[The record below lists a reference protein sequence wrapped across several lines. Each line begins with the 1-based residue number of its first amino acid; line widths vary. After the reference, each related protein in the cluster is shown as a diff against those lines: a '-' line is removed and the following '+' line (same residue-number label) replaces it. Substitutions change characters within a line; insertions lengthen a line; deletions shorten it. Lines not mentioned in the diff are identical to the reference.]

1 VRAIYA
7 PDTNFFLQC
16 KDPEQ
21 IDWSLISDAPSVL
34 IVVLR
39 EVQKEIDQ
47 LKSAGNMRR
56 AARARKMS
64 GVLRDLI
71 SSRAPEKPIAPN
83 ISISLAPRTSPTQT
97 RHDLLDPSSADDRV
111 VAESMACSREFYDGN
126 LVLLTHD
133 MYPLSIALDVGQAA
147 VPIPDSWLLP
157 PEPDEQS
164 KVIAR
169 LQERVSALE
178 GRHPEIGIQILGPD
192 GNPLTRIEAAMPYY
206 APLSDAFIDGAMKA
220 VAARHPEH
228 VSSANPLLRAAAE
241 VDPFKSW
248 REPSEREV
256 LEYGKAYRGWMEDIR
271 EGLLNLADR
280 LNEEREGFLLSVT
293 LTNTGTSAADRMV
306 IDLAFVGSIYA
317 PAPLDDEDDDNSDE
331 GAFQLPPAPP
341 RGHMVSILDGMRS
354 AYMGPLDY
362 GQDFNKYSM
371 PTPRIARDR
380 HSFYWDY
387 DEPEKESKH
396 WRGEC
401 EDFRH
406 GLQQEKIAV
415 ELKCETEHL
424 KQNAEGAIKL
434 IISARNIAQPVSMTV
449 PVRFVSEPLDPE
461 IEARNLLL
469 AAVDVT
475 LAESSSG
482 SA

>member
-1 VRAIYA
+1 MRAIYA

-16 KDPEQ
+16 KDPEH
-21 IDWSLISDAPSVL
+21 IDWSLVSDATSVL

-47 LKSAGNMRR
+47 LKSAGNLRR

-64 GVLRDLI
+64 GLLRELI
-71 SSRAPEKPIAPN
+71 STRAPEKPLSPN
-83 ISISLAPRTSPTQT
+83 ISIALAPRTSLTQP
-97 RHDLLDPSSADDRV
+97 RHELLDLSSADDRV
-111 VAESMACSREFYDGN
+111 VAESMACSKEFYDGN

-147 VPIPDSWLLP
+147 TAIPDSWLLP

-178 GRHPEIGIQILGPD
+178 GRHPEIGIQIIGPD
-192 GNPLTRIEAAMPYY
+192 GDPLKRIEAVMAYY
-206 APLSDAFIDGAMKA
+206 SPLSDAFIDEAMKA

-228 VSSANPLLRAAAE
+228 IPPTDPLLRAVAG

-256 LEYGKAYRGWMEDIR
+256 LEYGKAYRTWMEGLR
-271 EGLLNLADR
+271 EGLRNLADR
-280 LNEEREGFLLSVT
+280 LNEEREGFILSVT
-293 LTNTGTSAADRMV
+293 LANTGASAADRMV
-306 IDLAFVGSIYA
+306 IDLAFVGSIFA
-317 PAPLDDEDDDNSDE
+317 PAPLDDEDNDNSEDE
-331 GAFQLPPAPP
+331 DAFQLPPAPP
-341 RGHMVSILDGMRS
+341 RGHMVSVIEGMRG
-354 AYMGPLDY
+354 AYRSQAGYLH
-362 GQDFNKYSM
+362 DFGSYKM

-380 HSFYWDY
+380 HSFYWEY
-387 DEPEKESKH
+387 DEPEAESKH

-406 GLQQEKIAV
+406 GLQQEKIDI
-415 ELKCETEHL
+415 ELGCVATHPA
-424 KQNAEGAIKL
+424 QNAEGAIKL
-434 IISARNIAQPVSMTV
+434 IISARNIAQPVSLTV
-449 PVRFVSEPLDPE
+449 PVRFVLEPLDAE
-461 IEARNLLL
+461 IEARKILL
-469 AAVDVT
+469 AAVDVN
-475 LAESSSG
+475 LA
-482 SA
+482 